1 MIQIEGVTPEQKRML
16 DHMMS
21 IDSFEEFSDWYHAL
35 SESKRQQ
42 ADLLKTLLL
51 YEYTDDIADFAE
63 ARSVIEMVK

>member
-1 MIQIEGVTPEQKRML
+1 MIKIEGVTSEQKRML

-21 IDSFEEFSDWYHAL
+21 IDSFEDFSDWYCAL

-42 ADLLKTLLL
+42 VDLLKTLLL
-51 YEYTDDIADFAE
+51 YAYTDDVTDFAE